1 MLTYAAQVSMLPY
14 ADVGCTRVLPVSSLD
29 ILVPKVRYF
38 STKAYFSNLNACYLK
53 SAEAAYPSASSPHI
67 LVPQGI
73 IYWYSRPHILV
84 PQGLIYWYSRP
95 HRLVER

>member
-1 MLTYAAQVSMLPY
+1 MLTYAAQVSMLSY

-38 STKAYFSNLNACYLK
+38 RTKLCFSNLYACYLK
-53 SAEAAYPSASSPHI
+53 SAEATYTSA
-67 LVPQGI
+67 
-73 IYWYSRPHILV
+73 SRPHILV

-95 HRLVER
+95 HRLVE